1 MLNSTYFTGFQGC
14 TMHWSVFSGGFT
26 PESGYFLQVC
36 RATERIGLVLF
47 QYEMLQVKKTVHC
60 I

>member
-1 MLNSTYFTGFQGC
+1 
-14 TMHWSVFSGGFT
+14 MHWSVFSGGFT